1 MTQKNAQNHGSKSPN
16 QKPVMIYVLWTVQ
29 GLLALLFL
37 FAGGMKLILP
47 VEEMTKQMPLSGSF
61 LRFIGTAE
69 VLGGLGLV
77 LPGILR
83 VRQELTSMAAAGL
96 LVIMVGATAVILAI
110 GGGATAL
117 MPAVVGLLLAF
128 VARKRWVPAPQQN
141 YGGAVDLAGLR
152 STL

>member
-1 MTQKNAQNHGSKSPN
+1 MTQKNAQNHGSESPN
-16 QKPVMIYVLWTVQ
+16 LKPVMTYVLWTVQ
-29 GLLALLFL
+29 GSIALLFL
-37 FAGGMKLILP
+37 FAGGVKLILP
-47 VEEMTKQMPLSGSF
+47 VEEMTHQMPVPGKF

-83 VRQELTSMAAAGL
+83 VRQELTSMAATGL
-96 LVIMVGATAVILAI
+96 IVIMAGATAVTLAI
-110 GGGATAL
+110 GGGVTAL

-128 VARKRWVPAPQQN
+128 VARKRWTPAPQQSF
-141 YGGAVDLAGLR
+141 GAVDLAGLR

>member
-1 MTQKNAQNHGSKSPN
+1 MTQKNTRNHGGESPN
-16 QKPVMIYVLWTVQ
+16 QKPAMTYVLWTVQ
-29 GLLALLFL
+29 GLVALVFL
-37 FAGGMKLILP
+37 FAGGMKLMLP
-47 VEEMTKQMPLSGSF
+47 IEMMTKQMPLPGAF

-96 LVIMVGATAVILAI
+96 IVIMAGATALTLAI

-128 VARKRWVPAPQQN
+128 VARKRWVTAPQQN
-141 YGGAVDLAGLR
+141 FGGAVDLRALR